1 MSSNAPGLFP
11 ELVRN
16 PPDSRTTGLLPSQR
30 LEEMIDAGRIRAK
43 APISSDQIQPSS
55 IDLRLGSIAYRV
67 QASFLPGSNA
77 TVQGKLQGL
86 KCDEIDLSKPA
97 VLEKGSV
104 YIVPLQEE
112 LSLPEDYSGKANPKS
127 TTGRLDV
134 FTRLITD
141 YGEAFEEISE
151 GYKGKL
157 YAEIVPLT
165 FRVAV
170 REGTRL
176 NQLRIRRGNPPL
188 FDSTL
193 QELHGRDPI
202 VYSQDALPAEPLIA
216 RGLNLSV
223 DLQGLGGSDVVGYRA
238 KKNCPP
244 IDLAKVNHYDPQDF
258 WEPLYRSSDRS
269 IALMP
274 GEFYILASKEKV
286 TVPPHM
292 AAEMLPFDPTF
303 GEFRI
308 HYAGFFDPGFGWN
321 AERPTGSHAV
331 LEVRSHEIPSLLEH
345 GQTVCRLNYEH
356 LIAPPARL
364 YGRDIGSSY
373 QSQHLTLSKQFKPWT
388 NLELALNTG
397 SR

>member
-1 MSSNAPGLFP
+1 
-11 ELVRN
+11 
-16 PPDSRTTGLLPSQR
+16 
-30 LEEMIDAGRIRAK
+30 
-43 APISSDQIQPSS
+43 
-55 IDLRLGSIAYRV
+55 
-67 QASFLPGSNA
+67 
-77 TVQGKLQGL
+77 
-86 KCDEIDLSKPA
+86 
-97 VLEKGSV
+97 
-104 YIVPLQEE
+104 
-112 LSLPEDYSGKANPKS
+112 
-127 TTGRLDV
+127 
-134 FTRLITD
+134 
-141 YGEAFEEISE
+141 
-151 GYKGKL
+151 
-157 YAEIVPLT
+157 
-165 FRVAV
+165 
-170 REGTRL
+170 
-176 NQLRIRRGNPPL
+176 
-188 FDSTL
+188 
-193 QELHGRDPI
+193 
-202 VYSQDALPAEPLIA
+202 
-216 RGLNLSV
+216 
-223 DLQGLGGSDVVGYRA
+223 VGYRA

-269 IALMP
+269 IVLMP

-388 NLELALNTG
+388 NFDLALDTG